1 MFGVTE
7 NLRGAMLFST
17 VLASAIWA
25 SQATAQFYKC
35 VDAAGKATFSD
46 QGCAASEEAAA
57 IKVQPTNTIDNLRYQ
72 QRPEPEYAQS
82 YAAQERPSTRSYVTV
97 VGGTS
102 DAERRRERACK
113 EASTKHRSAH
123 GLTAAQRVAAADL
136 CLGVSL
142 PMPDYATDPYAAPA
156 PVPAPVPTTAPPPP
170 ASLRCDQAGCWD
182 NNSQRYNHSAGSTYF
197 PANGGSACQL
207 VHGSMRCP

>member
-7 NLRGAMLFST
+7 NLRAAMLLST
-17 VLASAIWA
+17 VLVSAMWA
-25 SQATAQFYKC
+25 SEVTAQFYKC
-35 VDAAGKATFSD
+35 VDAAGKVNFSD

-57 IKVQPTNTIDNLRYQ
+57 IKVQPANTIDNSRYQ
-72 QRPEPEYAQS
+72 QRPEPEYAES

-113 EASTKHRSAH
+113 EASTKHRGAH

-136 CLGVSL
+136 CHGVSL
-142 PMPDYATDPYAAPA
+142 PMPDYATDRYA
-156 PVPAPVPTTAPPPP
+156 APPPP
-170 ASLRCDQAGCWD
+170 AGFGSCDAGGCFDVHGLRYTKGAGT
-182 NNSQRYNHSAGSTYF
+182 TYI
-197 PANGGSACQL
+197 PVNGNPACQL
-207 VHGSMRCP
+207 IGGQMICP